1 MNVQITG
8 LSRELLV
15 SCVGVLRVVGL
26 FLNCKLPNKIL
37 IGQSL
42 LFLPFSLNSFS
53 LFSGLLRLLTKAL
66 LRMLRMSEADENSS
80 LKPQKLFDF
89 LQTTQTHFVT
99 LITLRLTPC
108 FVPSLDLQGWTFCR
122 VRPRRFLLRARGE
135 VWDETPRGKQES
147 LPSLSASELS
157 GEKSGVLVSDRD
169 TVRVQFYP
177 WYILLPW
184 PETA

>member
-42 LFLPFSLNSFS
+42 LFLPFSLNPFS

-66 LRMLRMSEADENSS
+66 LRMSETDADSS

-108 FVPSLDLQGWTFCR
+108 SVPSLHLQGWTFCR

-135 VWDETPRGKQES
+135 V
-147 LPSLSASELS
+147 
-157 GEKSGVLVSDRD
+157 
-169 TVRVQFYP
+169 
-177 WYILLPW
+177 
-184 PETA
+184 